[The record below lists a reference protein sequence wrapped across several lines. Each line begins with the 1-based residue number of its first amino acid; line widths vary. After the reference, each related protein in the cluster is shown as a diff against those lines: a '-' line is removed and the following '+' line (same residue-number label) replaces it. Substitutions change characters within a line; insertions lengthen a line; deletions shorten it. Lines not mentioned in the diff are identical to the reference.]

1 MMNACSRRI
10 GPRTRSLA
18 RTLGVGSLALAA
30 ALLAADYPVRGASAD
45 LVISQVY
52 GGGGNSGAP
61 YRNDFVEIFNRGS
74 AAVSLA
80 GKSIQYASATGT
92 GSFSGNPIAPL
103 SGTLQPGQYYLVQ
116 LAGGANGVPLPTS
129 DATGTANM
137 SGTGGK
143 VALVN
148 STAGLA
154 CNGGSTPC
162 SAAQLALIVDLVGW
176 DGANFYEGA
185 AAPATTN
192 ATAVFRGGGGC
203 IDTDSNAADFAGA
216 TPAPRNTASP
226 TNVCGA
232 PTPPT
237 GVGLATPA
245 AVAAGDPTLLTVAV
259 TPGGNPTSTGL
270 SVSADLSAIGGASPQ
285 AFYDDGTH
293 GDASAGDNAFSFATT
308 IPVSTT
314 TGVKSL
320 PFTVSDAQSRSR
332 TGSIS
337 VTVVT
342 PPIAIH
348 EVQGAGAASP
358 YDKQAVTTRGVVTA
372 RRYNNGFFIQTPD
385 ELVDADPNTSEGV
398 FVYTGGAP
406 PAVAAVGAYV
416 QVSGT
421 VAEFVPPSD
430 PNSPPMTEIT
440 SPVVTALDQHYGVP
454 APRTLSAAD
463 LPAGGTLEQLERC
476 EGMRV
481 FVSFLRV
488 VSPTDGSVNAQQ
500 ATSSSNGVFYAVVD
514 GTPRPFREPGVRV
527 LDPLPDGAP
536 PNVPR
541 FDFNPERL
549 RVDSDGQVGALR
561 IEVTSGALLSDVTGV
576 LDYGY
581 RTWTIL
587 PDPSPAPAVSG
598 VISGV
603 PVPAP
608 GGNEF
613 TVASFNLEGF
623 YDTVNDPGTSDDVLT
638 AAAFERRL
646 NKASLAIRTMM
657 LMPDI
662 IGVQEAENLATL
674 ETLAARINADAM
686 AAGGPDP
693 GYKAYLEEGNDV
705 GGIDVGFLVRLS
717 RVTVDGVVQEGKD
730 ATYID
735 PNTNAPA
742 ILNDRPPLVLT
753 AEVQGPTGV
762 LPITAIVNHLRSLG
776 GVEDPVDGRVRA
788 KRLAQAEFLANLIQT
803 RQLANPYERII
814 SVGDYNAY
822 EVNDGFVDVIGTI
835 KGTPVPADQ
844 VVLAATD
851 PVNPGLTD
859 LVDLVPA
866 AARYSYSFDGT
877 AQVLDH
883 VIANGHALQRF
894 SRMHFARSNAD
905 FPESY
910 RSDGTRAERVSDH
923 DMPVA
928 YFVFPGAPV
937 LRLNGANPLP
947 VECCGTY
954 ADPGATATDADYGD
968 ISSQIVVT
976 GAVNADLVG
985 SYEVTYS
992 VSNGYTTTTASRTV
1006 QVADTTP
1013 PALTLVGDSPM
1024 TVEVGGAFVDP
1035 GATADDTCAGDLT
1048 GAIVASDG
1056 VDPGRVGTYRIVYRV
1071 TDGYNITSVT
1081 RVVNVVDTTPPVVSP
1096 VLPTS
1101 SVLWPPNHQMTTV
1114 GLAYTVADNSGSASC
1129 SAGVVSNEL
1138 VNGTGDGDTAP
1149 DWVVIDGT
1157 SVQLR
1162 VERAGT
1168 GTGRVYTV
1176 TVTCRDASG
1185 NAAVRSATVSV
1196 PKSNGR

>member
-1 MMNACSRRI
+1 
-10 GPRTRSLA
+10 
-18 RTLGVGSLALAA
+18 
-30 ALLAADYPVRGASAD
+30 
-45 LVISQVY
+45 
-52 GGGGNSGAP
+52 
-61 YRNDFVEIFNRGS
+61 
-74 AAVSLA
+74 
-80 GKSIQYASATGT
+80 
-92 GSFSGNPIAPL
+92 
-103 SGTLQPGQYYLVQ
+103 
-116 LAGGANGVPLPTS
+116 
-129 DATGTANM
+129 
-137 SGTGGK
+137 
-143 VALVN
+143 
-148 STAGLA
+148 
-154 CNGGSTPC
+154 
-162 SAAQLALIVDLVGW
+162 
-176 DGANFYEGA
+176 
-185 AAPATTN
+185 
-192 ATAVFRGGGGC
+192 
-203 IDTDSNAADFAGA
+203 
-216 TPAPRNTASP
+216 
-226 TNVCGA
+226 
-232 PTPPT
+232 
-237 GVGLATPA
+237 
-245 AVAAGDPTLLTVAV
+245 
-259 TPGGNPTSTGL
+259 
-270 SVSADLSAIGGASPQ
+270 
-285 AFYDDGTH
+285 
-293 GDASAGDNAFSFATT
+293 
-308 IPVSTT
+308 
-314 TGVKSL
+314 
-320 PFTVSDAQSRSR
+320 
-332 TGSIS
+332 
-337 VTVVT
+337 
-342 PPIAIH
+342 
-348 EVQGAGAASP
+348 
-358 YDKQAVTTRGVVTA
+358 
-372 RRYNNGFFIQTPD
+372 
-385 ELVDADPNTSEGV
+385 
-398 FVYTGGAP
+398 
-406 PAVAAVGAYV
+406 
-416 QVSGT
+416 
-421 VAEFVPPSD
+421 
-430 PNSPPMTEIT
+430 
-440 SPVVTALDQHYGVP
+440 
-454 APRTLSAAD
+454 
-463 LPAGGTLEQLERC
+463 
-476 EGMRV
+476 
-481 FVSFLRV
+481 
-488 VSPTDGSVNAQQ
+488 
-500 ATSSSNGVFYAVVD
+500 
-514 GTPRPFREPGVRV
+514 
-527 LDPLPDGAP
+527 
-536 PNVPR
+536 VPR

-1101 SVLWPPNHQMTTV
+1101 SVLWPPNHQMTTNV
-1114 GLAYTVADNSGSASC
+1114 QTESAAFSPTTYRVHAAIAWRAIARREASVFIGNNPRRVSC
-1129 SAGVVSNEL
+1129 SAG
-1138 VNGTGDGDTAP
+1138 
-1149 DWVVIDGT
+1149 
-1157 SVQLR
+1157 R
-1162 VERAGT
+1162 
-1168 GTGRVYTV
+1168 
-1176 TVTCRDASG
+1176 
-1185 NAAVRSATVSV
+1185 
-1196 PKSNGR
+1196 